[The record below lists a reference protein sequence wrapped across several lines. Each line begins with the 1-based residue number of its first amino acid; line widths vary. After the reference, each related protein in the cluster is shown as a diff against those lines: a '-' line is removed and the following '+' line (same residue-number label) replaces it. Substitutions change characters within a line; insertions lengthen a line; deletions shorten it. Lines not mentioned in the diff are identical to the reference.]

1 MTVFPS
7 FQNVDE
13 YAHLTTLSTHFQ
25 IYIRG
30 VGAGDG
36 VGVDGW
42 MYKQSNSHTLED
54 NAFLSDGFLLENSTK
69 SPHLNQAFV
78 LSKKFLSDLC
88 VIIFFDV
95 EPNMHLLHLINHTI
109 IEV

>member
-7 FQNVDE
+7 FQHVDE
-13 YAHLTTLSTHFQ
+13 YAHITTLSTHFQ

-30 VGAGDG
+30 VGAGEG

-42 MYKQSNSHTLED
+42 KYKQSNSHTLED
-54 NAFLSDGFLLENSTK
+54 NVFLSDGFLLENSTK

-95 EPNMHLLHLINHTI
+95 ETNMHLLHLIN
-109 IEV
+109 

>member
-30 VGAGDG
+30 VG